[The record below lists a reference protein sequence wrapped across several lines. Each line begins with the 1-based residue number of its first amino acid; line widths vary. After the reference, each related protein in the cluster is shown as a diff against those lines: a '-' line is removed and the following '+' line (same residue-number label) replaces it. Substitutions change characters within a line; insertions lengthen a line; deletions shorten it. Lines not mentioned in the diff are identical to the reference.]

1 VLLRKYGKNP
11 ILEPVK
17 DHPWESERVFNC
29 AAVYEKE
36 KVHIVYR
43 AQGED
48 GISRLGY
55 ASSFDGFHIG
65 ERCDTP
71 IFTPLNFSEAR
82 GCEDPRMTKME
93 DFYFMSYTAYGK
105 RSWSKRSKERL
116 AQVAITSISAEDFLN
131 QRWNWGER
139 IYPFPEIDSKNCV
152 LFPKKFQGKYV
163 LYHRIPPYI
172 WLASSDKIGGWS
184 ASYHKIVM
192 TPTEQWERVKIGSA
206 SPPIETEKGWL
217 FLYHGVDG
225 KFTYRL
231 GLALVDKEDPTK
243 ISKLKEPI
251 LEPTEEYEGKIVF
264 SCGAVV
270 IDGKLLVYYGAD
282 DRVIGV
288 AEGELPELL
297 SLFEEI
303 SSS

>member
-1 VLLRKYGKNP
+1 MRLTKYEKNP
-11 ILEPVK
+11 ILEPIK
-17 DHPWESERVFNC
+17 GHPWESERVFNC
-29 AAVYEKE
+29 AALYEKG

-55 ASSFDGFHIG
+55 ACSSDGLHIE
-65 ERCDTP
+65 ERWDIP
-71 IFTPLNFSEAR
+71 IFTPINFSEVW
-82 GCEDPRMTKME
+82 GCEDPRITKIE
-93 DFYFMSYTAYGK
+93 DCYYMSYTAYGK
-105 RSWSKRSKERL
+105 RRWSKSLKQRL
-116 AQVAITSISAEDFLN
+116 AQVAITSISVNDFLN
-131 QRWNWGER
+131 RRWNWGRR
-139 IYPFPEIDSKNCV
+139 IYPFPEVDSKNCV
-152 LFPKKFQGKYV
+152 LFPQKFQGKYV

-172 WLASSDKIGGWS
+172 WATFSDKIDDWA

-192 TPTEQWERVKIGSA
+192 TSSEDWEKVKIGAA

-217 FLYHGVDG
+217 LLYHGVDE

-231 GLALVDKEDPTK
+231 GLALVDKKDPTK
-243 ISKLKEPI
+243 ISKFKKPI

-270 IDGKLLVYYGAD
+270 MDGRFLLYYGAG

-288 AEGELPELL
+288 AEADLSELL
-297 SLFEEI
+297 SLFKEV
-303 SSS
+303 SS